1 MEDKSFAHQI
11 DPRELTEEIDLQR
24 YWLVLKR
31 RWLPAL
37 TIFVATIVAA
47 GYYGARQKPSYE
59 AEGRLLIE
67 PDRSTNLT
75 GFGTA
80 LGQPQTLTPYG
91 GNPLATQADIVTS
104 LPVLEETIRELN
116 LRDDDGQLVSPAAL
130 KRKLAVTPAEE
141 ADIISVQYASEDP
154 REASGIVNQ
163 VMNSYVRF
171 NVSMNRSEAT
181 AAREFVERQIPKAAA
196 DVETAAEAL
205 RQFKSRNQVVALEVE
220 TTATVEA
227 INELNTQI
235 NTTRASLADAETR
248 AANLRAQVGM
258 PVEQAL
264 QMETLSQVPGIQQAL
279 TDLQTVQTELTNER
293 TRYTSNHPTVR
304 TLERQEAALQNL
316 LRTRVSEVLN
326 VDVNVSPGDLQMS
339 DLSRDLTG
347 QLAQAEIDRL
357 SAVSQIQA
365 LAQARNAYI
374 QRSQTFPTLEKQQL
388 ELQQRLDAATT
399 AYEALLNSLQ
409 EVQLAESQTVGS
421 ARIIEAALL
430 PTESTGQS
438 LPLFLAGG
446 AVAGVLAAVA
456 TAFLLDLIDKSVK
469 TVKDAEGLLGYTL
482 LGLIPRFSAAA
493 DEPSSLTVADS
504 FSPRIVAMR
513 SNQPF
518 ICGAYQMLQANLKFI
533 SSDKPLRSIVITS
546 SVEQEGKSEV
556 CANLAAT
563 MAQAGKQVLLV
574 DADMRA
580 PSQHHLWNVLN
591 TVGLSHVLVGE
602 GDLNRAL
609 IPVAEN
615 LTLLPSGVIPPNP
628 LALLDSERMAS
639 LISSLAQQFDYVI
652 FDTPPLV
659 GAADSAVLGKSA
671 DGILMVVRP
680 RHVDS
685 ASLMAAKSL
694 ISRSGANVLGF
705 IANGVDVRN
714 EHDDYVSLAKAR
726 PYGYSERVIVPKGAP
741 ASL

>member
-1 MEDKSFAHQI
+1 MEDKVITNKI
-11 DPRELTEEIDLQR
+11 DYRDFTEEIDLQR

-37 TIFVATIVAA
+37 AVLLATVAA
-47 GYYGARQKPSYE
+47 ATYYGARQKPVYQ
-59 AEGRLLIE
+59 AEGKLLIE

-80 LGQPQTLTPYG
+80 LGQPQTLDPFG
-91 GNPLATQADIVTS
+91 GNQLATQADIVIS
-104 LPVLEETIRELN
+104 LPILEETIRELN
-116 LRDDDGQLVSPAAL
+116 LRDQTTSELLSPQDL
-130 KRKLAVTPAEE
+130 RTNLEVIPSDESDTIAVAF
-141 ADIISVQYASEDP
+141 QGEDP
-154 REASGIVNQ
+154 REAASIVNQ
-163 VMNSYVRF
+163 IMNSYVRF

-181 AAREFVERQIPKAAA
+181 AAREFVERQLPKAEAE
-196 DVETAAEAL
+196 VEQAGEAL
-205 RQFKSRNQVVALEVE
+205 RQFKSRNQVFALETE

-227 INELNTQI
+227 INKLNDQI
-235 NTTRASLADAETR
+235 NTTRATLADADTR
-248 AANLRAQVGM
+248 AAELRQQVGM
-258 PVEQAL
+258 SVDQAL
-264 QMETLSQVPGIQQAL
+264 QLDTLSQSPGIQQAL
-279 TDLQTVQTELTNER
+279 VDLQTIQTELASER
-293 TRYTSNHPTVR
+293 TRYTANHPTVR
-304 TLERQEAALQNL
+304 TLIREEAALKDL
-316 LRTRVSEVLN
+316 LMSRVSETLDAEVQIAP
-326 VDVNVSPGDLQMS
+326 DDLQMS
-339 DLSRDLTG
+339 ELARTLTA
-347 QLAQAEIDRL
+347 QFAQAEIDRL
-357 SAVSQIQA
+357 SAISQIQA

-374 QRSQTFPTLEKQQL
+374 QRSQTFPALEKQQL
-388 ELQQRLDAATT
+388 ELQQKLDAAKT
-399 AYEALLNSLQ
+399 AYETLLNSLQ

-421 ARIIEAALL
+421 AQIIETALL
-430 PTESTGQS
+430 PTTSSGQG
-438 LPLFLAGG
+438 LPLYVAGG
-446 AVAGVLAAVA
+446 LVAGSLAAIA
-456 TAFLLDLIDKSVK
+456 SAFLLDLIDKSVK
-469 TVKDAEGLLGYTL
+469 TVKDAEVLLGYTL
-482 LGLIPRFSAAA
+482 LGLIPRFSTTDDTAGIGSA
-493 DEPSSLTVADS
+493 DQ
-504 FSPRIVAMR
+504 FSPRLVTMR
-513 SNQPF
+513 GTQPF

-609 IPVAEN
+609 IPIADN
-615 LTLLPSGVIPPNP
+615 LTLLPAGVIPPNP

-671 DGILMVVRP
+671 DGILLVVRP

-685 ASLMAAKSL
+685 ASMMAAKSL
-694 ISRSGANVLGF
+694 ISRSGADVLGF

-714 EHDDYVSLAKAR
+714 EHDDYVSLTKAR
-726 PYGYSERVIVPKGAP
+726 PYGYSDKAVAPKSVPVGF
-741 ASL
+741 